1 MDNHRNLQLQTSF
14 GGGINYDSGIE
25 SSPTSQISFE
35 QEFDA
40 IFSPGF
46 DMSWL
51 NDFPRLEDYL
61 IIPDM
66 MSTAEDMSNNENL
79 STIDEGIGMGTKI
92 NEYTSDWIALPR
104 VHNSAGADTVHE
116 NPDSLDS
123 AIQSCSEPDR
133 VYKITSDQNA
143 SVHGDNEPAPMAIPP
158 TNEES
163 TAASHDGT
171 DKNDHLMLEL
181 FGDDEPEVSTVTQQ
195 ILPHGLDAVAAY
207 NAQHDNK
214 KQTIANDAHTV
225 SHKNALGH
233 DDWLKDEAE
242 FRRIALKLGD
252 EIDALRGRATT
263 AISKNKS
270 LLQQVANQEV
280 SVQQIAVQDVPIT
293 PQEIV
298 NLTPAAP
305 PVVDPKDREY
315 IFGWDIGKSGIFK
328 FFFDIEL
335 PGNVPISEVFSI
347 PLPTIEE
354 LKFFKND
361 LDGVRALNGAINE
374 EIWFYRML
382 MQQAYNC
389 INAAYIAEIDFTSF
403 IISMPGAEDRYNA
416 WADAY
421 NKSSKVEG
429 FYNVHS
435 EQVNVVDNQNTED
448 VDAIGEEDN
457 EMADL
462 TDHHESYTDESDM
475 IDSLLDS
482 PMDCAFDSALP
493 SPSEITISKSTFDI
507 DAVVASCLAEQK
519 ANAADEPTGFQRD
532 IVPNLFAPGSDDIP
546 TFNVGNF
553 LDEELSNITIGDPDG
568 KVRAK
573 NLVLIKRAYDDVMH
587 ARGPEKKKMC
597 RLCFYPGHTE
607 ISNINEC
614 PAARLNSWIHQFPL
628 NGPSYYIGMT
638 ENLGPIDQFFYDKGA
653 ISSAFQWVSHAVH
666 CGVADEL
673 GFNVQ
678 HAERLQDL
686 FLKCHELHTKDA
698 IINTEEMEEC
708 DPANATIAVGRLKT
722 QHVLSE
728 GVIVLKRPP
737 LIAPDGILFNQGK
750 PVYPGDNDGAP
761 EQESEETSPQP
772 AAPKKKRKR
781 AASKTEP
788 VYNEVCDKAG
798 LPHLG
803 DRKNSVC
810 ANCSYRGHIV
820 NSVKTCP
827 YAIVQECNQKIEAGK
842 GWRHDMAKYEAAAKH
857 LEKIIDALDEIDDRR
872 AENIQAMLEKYL
884 DKTANADV
892 KTGQKRKSS
901 EMSPAAKKVCE
912 ESELTVEQLEANV
925 QQALSVYGTAPEP
938 GTYRTLR
945 KTNMSSLALKNCLVR
960 YLPIFGNRPD
970 TQCPNC
976 HHFGHD
982 QRGKSCPLSNVREA
996 LKGND
1001 KQAWNECLQY
1011 IPSLVNAQRFFSC
1024 LPTPWSGY
1032 ARNVNQL
1039 TDIIEAIKAK
1049 YEKQRKPVVSVDFDA
1064 MSPELRALFAQY
1076 IS

>member
-1 MDNHRNLQLQTSF
+1 
-14 GGGINYDSGIE
+14 
-25 SSPTSQISFE
+25 
-35 QEFDA
+35 
-40 IFSPGF
+40 
-46 DMSWL
+46 
-51 NDFPRLEDYL
+51 
-61 IIPDM
+61 
-66 MSTAEDMSNNENL
+66 
-79 STIDEGIGMGTKI
+79 
-92 NEYTSDWIALPR
+92 
-104 VHNSAGADTVHE
+104 
-116 NPDSLDS
+116 
-123 AIQSCSEPDR
+123 
-133 VYKITSDQNA
+133 
-143 SVHGDNEPAPMAIPP
+143 
-158 TNEES
+158 
-163 TAASHDGT
+163 
-171 DKNDHLMLEL
+171 
-181 FGDDEPEVSTVTQQ
+181 
-195 ILPHGLDAVAAY
+195 
-207 NAQHDNK
+207 
-214 KQTIANDAHTV
+214 
-225 SHKNALGH
+225 
-233 DDWLKDEAE
+233 
-242 FRRIALKLGD
+242 
-252 EIDALRGRATT
+252 
-263 AISKNKS
+263 
-270 LLQQVANQEV
+270 
-280 SVQQIAVQDVPIT
+280 VQQIAVQDVPIT

-305 PVVDPKDREY
+305 PVGDPKDREY
-315 IFGWDIGKSGIFK
+315 IFGWDTGKSGIFK
-328 FFFDIEL
+328 FFFDKEL

-354 LKFFKND
+354 LKYFKND

-374 EIWFYRML
+374 ETWFYRML

-403 IISMPGAEDRYNA
+403 IISRLGAEDRYNA
-416 WADAY
+416 WADTY

-462 TDHHESYTDESDM
+462 TDHHESYTDESDI
-475 IDSLLDS
+475 IDSLFGS

-493 SPSEITISKSTFDI
+493 SPSEINVPKSNIDI
-507 DAVVASCLAEQK
+507 DAVIAGYLAEQK
-519 ANAADEPTGFQRD
+519 ANAADEPAGFQRD
-532 IVPNLFAPGSDDIP
+532 IVPNLFAPGSDAIP

-607 ISNINEC
+607 TSNINEC

-638 ENLGPIDQFFYDKGA
+638 EKLGPIDQFFYDKGA

-673 GFNVQ
+673 GFNVH

-686 FLKCHELHTKDA
+686 FLKCHELHSKDA

-708 DPANATIAVGRLKT
+708 DPANAIVSFPSYHVGDATNHAILQIAVGRLNT

-737 LIAPDGILFNQGK
+737 LIAPDGILFNQVSHYYSLQRNLEHILIRYLPQGN

-761 EQESEETSPQP
+761 EQEFEEASPQP

-827 YAIVQECNQKIEAGK
+827 YALIQECNHKIDTNK
-842 GWRHDMAKYEAAAKH
+842 GWRHDSAKYDKAAKQ
-857 LEKIIDALDEIDDRR
+857 LENIVRALDDVEDSR
-872 AENIQAMLEKYL
+872 ADNIQVMLDNYFNKIGKVLHPTKSYPSTNTH
-884 DKTANADV
+884 TANADV
-892 KTGQKRKSS
+892 KAGQKRKSTA
-901 EMSPAAKKVCE
+901 MSSISKKVCE
-912 ESELTVEQLEANV
+912 EPEFTVEQLEANV
-925 QQALSVYGTAPEP
+925 QQALSIYRTAPEA

-945 KTNMSSLALKNCLVR
+945 KTNQSSLALKNCLVR
-960 YLPIFGNRPD
+960 YLPIYGNRPD

-976 HHFGHD
+976 LHFGHD
-982 QRGKSCPLSNVREA
+982 QRGKSCPLFNVRDG
-996 LKGND
+996 LDGYDGKT
-1001 KQAWNECLQY
+1001 WNGCMHF
-1011 IPSLVNAQRFFSC
+1011 IPSLVNAHRFFSY
-1024 LPTPWSGY
+1024 LPEAWSKYG
-1032 ARNVNQL
+1032 RDVDQL
-1039 TDIIEAIKAK
+1039 EAVIQAIINK
-1049 YEKQRKPVVSVDFDA
+1049 YEKKRNPVVKVNLEA
-1064 MSPELRALFAQY
+1064 MTPELRAVFEQY
-1076 IS
+1076 IQERV